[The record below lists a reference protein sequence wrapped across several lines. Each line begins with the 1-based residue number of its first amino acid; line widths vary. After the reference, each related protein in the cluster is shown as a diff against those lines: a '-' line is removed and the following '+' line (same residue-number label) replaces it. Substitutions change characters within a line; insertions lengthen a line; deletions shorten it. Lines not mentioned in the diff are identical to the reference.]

1 MGESWKKCFHFL
13 KKVFGDLNTF
23 LTFAIAIAKG
33 TRVRDNEAIETL
45 RKVLENTRYWRGG

>member
-1 MGESWKKCFHFL
+1 VGESWKKCFHFL